1 MKFLNLFLSAQLLGS
16 IAFAQIK
23 INPIRSNGPGLP
35 IKAER
40 TITISTN
47 ESVSI
52 KESTTVKAM
61 QIRSLAWTRDT
72 EMGLLPDWT
81 RNMEAPR
88 ASMEAPRT
96 TAGAAS
102 A

>member
-1 MKFLNLFLSAQLLGS
+1 LHSVSAVYPTRLNIPAFVDWLLGLYDRRRLRLFNRNH
-16 IAFAQIK
+16 A
-23 INPIRSNGPGLP
+23 
-35 IKAER
+35 
-40 TITISTN
+40 TISTN

-52 KESTTVKAM
+52 KESTTVKALQM
-61 QIRSLAWTRDT
+61 RSLAWTRDT

-88 ASMEAPRT
+88 TSMEAPRAT
-96 TAGAAS
+96 PGAAS